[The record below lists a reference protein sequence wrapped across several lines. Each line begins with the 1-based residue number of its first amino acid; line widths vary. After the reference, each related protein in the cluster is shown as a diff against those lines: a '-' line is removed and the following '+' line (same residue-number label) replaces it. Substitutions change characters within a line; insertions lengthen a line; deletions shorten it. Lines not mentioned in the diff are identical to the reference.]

1 MYVYDWHA
9 CMACRRL
16 LNCKD
21 SLVLNACMA
30 CDVCKFSMEWKACE
44 DLRIAGAVLRI
55 FMLVMEF
62 LKNCEGLQG
71 SEDCKGG
78 VE

>member
-9 CMACRRL
+9 CKACRRL

-44 DLRIAGAVLRI
+44 DLRIFEDFYAGDGVFEKLR
-55 FMLVMEF
+55 
-62 LKNCEGLQG
+62 GLQG